1 MAYMRK
7 GENDAAIACFEKA
20 RLQIPN
26 RFYIIN
32 NLGVLYLQRRDYERA
47 IRFLGYAVEHFPHR
61 FESLNNLASC
71 YNQLGAYKKAL
82 SLLKKIPPE
91 MATDEVRMNQGL
103 AVRGIE
109 LQSSS
114 LSKKTPVDPR

>member
-1 MAYMRK
+1 MRK
-7 GENDAAIACFEKA
+7 GENDAAIDCFEKA

-91 MATDEVRMNQGL
+91 MATDEVRMNQDL